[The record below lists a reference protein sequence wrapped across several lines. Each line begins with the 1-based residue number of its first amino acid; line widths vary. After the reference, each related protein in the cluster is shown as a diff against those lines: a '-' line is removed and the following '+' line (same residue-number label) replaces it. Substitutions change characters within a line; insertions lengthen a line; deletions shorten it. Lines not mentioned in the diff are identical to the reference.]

1 MSEKKG
7 IAAGDRI
14 VGCLCFEKPGPQ
26 NTRRTL
32 EWAAQRAGELGIS
45 HVVVASA
52 SGETGLLAAEI
63 FPAAHVVVVTH
74 STGFMKPNFQEL
86 GPENR
91 TKLERAGVRILTC
104 QHAFGGVG
112 RSVRKKLGTYELD
125 EIIAY
130 ALRRFGEGAK
140 VAVEVTLMAADAG
153 LIPAGKPCVAVG
165 GTNRGADTALVLV
178 AANAQDFLDLK
189 VQEILAKPYLA
200 D

>member
-1 MSEKKG
+1 MSEKKE

-52 SGETGLLAAEI
+52 SGETGLLAANL
-63 FPAAHVVVVTH
+63 FPAANLVVVTH
-74 STGFMKPNFQEL
+74 STGFMKPNLQEL

-91 TKLERAGVRILTC
+91 LKLEKAGVRILTC
-104 QHAFGGVG
+104 QHSFGGVG
-112 RSVRKKLGTYELD
+112 RSVRKKLGTYELE

-130 ALRRFGEGAK
+130 TLRRFGEGAK
-140 VAVEVTLMAADAG
+140 VAVEVSLMAADAG
-153 LIPAGKPCVAVG
+153 LIPTGKPCVAVG
-165 GTNRGADTALVLV
+165 GTSRGADTALVLL
-178 AANAQDFLDLK
+178 AANAQNFLDLRI
-189 VQEILAKPYLA
+189 QEILAKPYLA